1 MMQVET
7 SLGGLAFQ
15 AEGGDAGAQ
24 YRLGVLFLLGESVD
38 QDLEAAYQ
46 WLSRAADGQY
56 PGASLLAEKLAA
68 RLRSELEPKKLEA
81 KKSPIRFPAET
92 RSWFQSAF
100 AAAATLGRNAT
111 RSIAAVPM
119 RLSFLRTWKYRML
132 GTSVSNLI
140 ARARFQFR
148 TQPLDL
154 PGRRREGFQFRDS
167 L

>member
-46 WLSRAADGQY
+46 WLSRAAAGQY
-56 PGASLLAEKLAA
+56 PGALLLAEKLAA
-68 RLRSELEPKKLEA
+68 RSRSEFEPKLEPKKR
-81 KKSPIRFPAET
+81 PIRFPTET

-100 AAAATLGRNAT
+100 AAAATHGRNAA
-111 RSIAAVPM
+111 RSIAAMPL
-119 RLSFLRTWKYRML
+119 RLSFLRTWKLIMR

-140 ARARFQFR
+140 ARVRFQFR

>member
-1 MMQVET
+1 MQVET

-68 RLRSELEPKKLEA
+68 RLRSELEPKKR
-81 KKSPIRFPAET
+81 PIRFPTET

-111 RSIAAVPM
+111 RSIAALTM
-119 RLSFLRTWKYRML
+119 RLSFLRIWKYRML
-132 GTSVSNLI
+132 RTSVSNLI

>member
-24 YRLGVLFLLGESVD
+24 YRLGVLFLLGEAVD

-46 WLSRAADGQY
+46 WLSRAAAGQY
-56 PGASLLAEKLAA
+56 PGAALLAEKLAA
-68 RLRSELEPKKLEA
+68 RRRSELEPKLERR
-81 KKSPIRFPAET
+81 KSPIRFPAET
-92 RSWFQSAF
+92 RGWFQSTS
-100 AAAATLGRNAT
+100 AAAATLGRNAA
-111 RSIAAVPM
+111 RSIAAMSM
-119 RLSFLRTWKYRML
+119 RLSFLSTWKRSMRE
-132 GTSVSNLI
+132 TSVENLI
-140 ARARFQFR
+140 AKVRFQFR
-148 TQPLDL
+148 SQPLDL

>member
-1 MMQVET
+1 MQVET

-46 WLSRAADGQY
+46 WLSRAAAGQY
-56 PGASLLAEKLAA
+56 PGALLLAEKLAA
-68 RLRSELEPKKLEA
+68 RSRSEFEPKLEPKKR
-81 KKSPIRFPAET
+81 PIRFPTET

-100 AAAATLGRNAT
+100 AAATTHGRNAA
-111 RSIAAVPM
+111 RSIAAMPMPM
-119 RLSFLRTWKYRML
+119 RLSFLRTCKRNMRA
-132 GTSVSNLI
+132 TSVSNLI
-140 ARARFQFR
+140 AKVRFQFR